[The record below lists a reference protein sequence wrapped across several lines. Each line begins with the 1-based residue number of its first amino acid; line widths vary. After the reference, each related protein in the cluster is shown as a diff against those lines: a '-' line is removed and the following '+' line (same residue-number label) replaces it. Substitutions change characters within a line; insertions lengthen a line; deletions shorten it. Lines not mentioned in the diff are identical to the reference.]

1 MRKVMTTLG
10 ILILMGVLAAPVF
23 AHRWG
28 GGKNYGGPGA
38 GPCWLESGDL
48 TESQQVELDK
58 LHEQFVKD
66 TAKTREE
73 IWTKSAE
80 LDTLMD
86 SSNPDPKKVKTL
98 QREISNLK
106 AKMSERRIDFELQA
120 RKIAPDAR
128 FGRGYGKGYGR
139 GYGRGH
145 GWGHHHGYH
154 GGYGHHG
161 PHYGYGYGPC
171 GR

>member
-145 GWGHHHGYH
+145 GWGHH
-154 GGYGHHG
+154 G
-161 PHYGYGYGPC
+161 PHYGYGPC